1 MPVSD
6 AAVRARPTA
15 GGVDAVRAGRVRR
28 PGRASRGGRGR
39 RLREYALFL
48 AFVAPN
54 FLLLAV
60 FSYWPVIYNAYLSL
74 TEWDMISPVKRFVG
88 AANYVDLLTGDEFP
102 GVLRTTAYFMVGVVG
117 GSLALG
123 LAVAMLLNQRLRGRA
138 VVRTMVFAPHVLSG
152 AAVGLAWVFI
162 FDPNYGLSRFVFELV
177 GATSPSWL
185 TDSGWAL
192 PAVMIVY
199 LWKSIGF
206 AAIVYLAGL
215 QNLPK
220 DLYESAALDGAGGWQ
235 VFRRV
240 TLPLLSPVTFFLMV
254 TTIISSFQAFDV
266 IAMMTGGG
274 PGEATTILSWYVYD
288 KGFSDFQA
296 GPAAAGAMVMFAIL
310 LAVTLLQTRYVERK
324 VHYR

>member
-1 MPVSD
+1 VPASD
-6 AAVRARPTA
+6 TAVRIRAA
-15 GGVDAVRAGRVRR
+15 GDSVPPVR
-28 PGRASRGGRGR
+28 PGRARRGGRQR
-39 RLREYALFL
+39 RLREYGLFL
-48 AFVAPN
+48 AFIAPN
-54 FLLLAV
+54 FLLLGV

-74 TEWDMISPVKRFVG
+74 TEWDMIGPVKRFVG
-88 AANYVDLLTGDEFP
+88 LANYVDLFTGDEFP
-102 GVLRTTAYFMVGVVG
+102 GVLLTTAYFMVGVVG

-123 LAVAMLLNQRLRGRA
+123 LAVAVLLNRKLRGRA
-138 VVRTMVFAPHVLSG
+138 LVRTVVFAPHVLSG
-152 AAVGLAWVFI
+152 AAVGVAWTFI

-177 GATSPSWL
+177 GATSPNWL
-185 TDSGWAL
+185 TDSSWAL

-199 LWKSIGF
+199 LWKSVGF
-206 AAIVYLAGL
+206 ATIVYLAGL

-220 DLYESAALDGAGGWQ
+220 DLYESAELDGASGWQ
-235 VFRRV
+235 MFRQI

-266 IAMMTGGG
+266 IAMMTNGG